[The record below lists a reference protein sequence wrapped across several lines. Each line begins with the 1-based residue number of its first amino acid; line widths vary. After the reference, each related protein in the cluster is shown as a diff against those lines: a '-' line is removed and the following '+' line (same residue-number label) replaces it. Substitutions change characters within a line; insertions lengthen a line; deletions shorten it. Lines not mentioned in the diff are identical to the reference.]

1 MQLRKEITGEGLLWS
16 LPFQG
21 LLNISLSNLLILS
34 FEDMVEDLE
43 REVRKIAEYLE
54 IQLTEEK
61 LTRIVDMCG
70 FTAMKKNDSVNM
82 TTFAS
87 ANPDK
92 TKSFIRKGKV
102 CSVNLIQH
110 MNYNY
115 IQSHQ
120 LLRQCKCI
128 IITYYN
134 ARRSSCLSAR
144 KKISLRS

>member
-1 MQLRKEITGEGLLWS
+1 
-16 LPFQG
+16 
-21 LLNISLSNLLILS
+21 
-34 FEDMVEDLE
+34 MVEDLE

-61 LTRIVDMCG
+61 LTRIVEMCG

-115 IQSHQ
+115 IFNPTI
-120 LLRQCKCI
+120 C
-128 IITYYN
+128 IITYN
-134 ARRSSCLSAR
+134 RRRSLFVCP
-144 KKISLRS
+144 KKNFTGKLG